1 MTIQLDDGK
10 YVVTVQALKK
20 NEDEKSAMA
29 PYLSETAIVTV
40 LEGKTYV
47 TLMLKEQQVVTDFQ
61 IALDEEAFISNI
73 DYQINEELNS
83 RYEMFELEELKGT
96 LLARVQY
103 ELTYEGQR
111 ISGDEQLRIVLDED
125 SIENVENIQLED

>member
-96 LLARVQY
+96 LLA
-103 ELTYEGQR
+103 
-111 ISGDEQLRIVLDED
+111 
-125 SIENVENIQLED
+125 